1 LAEIA
6 DLVQLSSR
14 ELMNVWHPSQ
24 AKSQGVRSESYKK
37 ESNPRNEYKGYERKS
52 RKPENTA
59 QAAGSGKQP
68 TSRADHAARIL
79 LDNMAALESLSAE
92 DHSLLC
98 HLPAPHGPLF
108 TWLEGQLHEHGPQP
122 WVALREGLVNTESEL
137 YALKLMAGYELG
149 AESDTAEAL
158 AELRHLLNRM
168 LIDQIKIEEDLAIV
182 AAKSDPS
189 ALQRYRELQERRKI
203 LSSAIG

>member
-1 LAEIA
+1 
-6 DLVQLSSR
+6 
-14 ELMNVWHPSQ
+14 
-24 AKSQGVRSESYKK
+24 
-37 ESNPRNEYKGYERKS
+37 
-52 RKPENTA
+52 
-59 QAAGSGKQP
+59 
-68 TSRADHAARIL
+68 
-79 LDNMAALESLSAE
+79 
-92 DHSLLC
+92 
-98 HLPAPHGPLF
+98 
-108 TWLEGQLHEHGPQP
+108 
-122 WVALREGLVNTESEL
+122 VALREGLVNTESEL